1 MTESIKSI
9 CRNASASLQYV
20 AENGI
25 KNYKEFDIKCSELE
39 DFNHMDIR
47 DSENYKNL
55 FDDLKSIDGP
65 VVYYFEIMSDNI
77 STDIVNRI
85 RQYSASENSKAI
97 PAIKSKIPESKILYV
112 GKVKKGFW
120 GRLIQHL
127 GFYKVNGTQG
137 LQLYYWAKELD
148 LDIKVRI
155 FEFEPQMAEF
165 MSIIE
170 NGLAR
175 ELNPMLGKHK

>member
-1 MTESIKSI
+1 MTESIKNIS
-9 CRNASASLQYV
+9 RNASASLQYV

-25 KNYKEFDIKCSELE
+25 KNYKEFDIKCAELE
-39 DFNHMDIR
+39 DFNYIDIR
-47 DSENYKNL
+47 DSEKYKSL
-55 FDDLKSIDGP
+55 FDDLKRMEGP

-77 STDIVNRI
+77 STHIVNQI
-85 RQYSASENSKAI
+85 RQYAASENSKAI
-97 PAIKSKIPESKILYV
+97 PAIKNTIPESKILYV

-127 GFYKVNGTQG
+127 GFYKTKKTQG

-155 FEFEPQMAEF
+155 FEFEPQMADF
-165 MSIIE
+165 MNIIE

-175 ELNPMLGKHK
+175 ELNPILGKHK